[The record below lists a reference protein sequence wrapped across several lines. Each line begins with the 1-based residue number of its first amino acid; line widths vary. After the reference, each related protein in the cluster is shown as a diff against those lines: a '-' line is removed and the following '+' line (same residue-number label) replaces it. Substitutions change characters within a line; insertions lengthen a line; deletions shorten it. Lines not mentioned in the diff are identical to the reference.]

1 MRPNWKR
8 SQWTLAIFLTVGITA
23 FFISASALKARMEHP
38 APTSKY
44 RNLTPSV
51 RTLVVETGWNNLK
64 IVLGNE
70 SQRHDLSPNNS
81 NSIRPEGFLR
91 GITDCSVE
99 LFNPVGVAEG
109 LLKQVAEQRGDTLF
123 IRKPDQHFPGLLRL
137 NLPALSE
144 LNIISREDI
153 RLFTFSDDQAATLD
167 HLQFKLSGMAE
178 VRVDGALVK
187 TLSVTASDEA
197 HLLYRSN
204 LNDFNIALQVTVEGQ
219 DRSLV
224 QVSGFFLDP
233 NKIDLSLHDEAVFI
247 NSPIRTYTAW
257 GSLANEQ

>member
-1 MRPNWKR
+1 MRPKWKR
-8 SQWTLAIFLTVGITA
+8 SQWTLAIFLTIGITA
-23 FFISASALKARMEHP
+23 FFISAEMLKARMEHP
-38 APTSKY
+38 APTTKY

-64 IVLGNE
+64 IILGNE
-70 SQRHDLSPNNS
+70 SQRHDLSPND
-81 NSIRPEGFLR
+81 SIRPKEFLR

-109 LLKQVAEQRGDTLF
+109 LLKQVAEQRGDMLF
-123 IRKPDQHFPGLLRL
+123 IRKPDQRFPGLLRL

-144 LNIISREDI
+144 LHIISREDI
-153 RLFTFSDDQAATLD
+153 RLFTFFDDQASTLD

-178 VRVDGALVK
+178 VRVDGASVK

-197 HLLYRSN
+197 HLLYRGN
-204 LNDFNIALQVTVEGQ
+204 TNDPNITLQVTVRGQ

-233 NKIDLSLHDEAVFI
+233 NKIDLSLNDEAVFI
-247 NSPIRTYTAW
+247 NEPVRTYTTW